1 MLSKHNCKCYTS
13 SWLGV
18 SEEND
23 ANDDDL
29 LFYMIS
35 LRSAPEW
42 LSERSGVVMMSL
54 RSAPEWLWSAPER
67 LSKQY
72 TCIYI
77 SLGVSNE
84 NDVSDEYRS
93 GVVMMS
99 FRSAPEWLSCRSGA
113 RRGYGATQ

>member
-42 LSERSGVVMMSL
+42 LSECSGALRSGYDVAPERSGVVM
-54 RSAPEWLWSAPER
+54 E
-67 LSKQY
+67 
-72 TCIYI
+72 
-77 SLGVSNE
+77 
-84 NDVSDEYRS
+84 
-93 GVVMMS
+93 
-99 FRSAPEWLSCRSGA
+99 RSGA
-113 RRGYGATQ
+113 TQ